1 MEEDINFKKRKEK
14 IKQEIHK
21 KKNQFIFQQV
31 YYFIELNSFLKL
43 PPSPQ
48 FEFVFCGHRS
58 IRSRVALSRL
68 FPLWS
73 SSPPI
78 TVHVPV
84 LCCGIGSQAAL

>member
-43 PPSPQ
+43 SPSPQ
-48 FEFVFCGHRS
+48 FE
-58 IRSRVALSRL
+58 L
-68 FPLWS
+68 FS
-73 SSPPI
+73 GV
-78 TVHVPV
+78 T
-84 LCCGIGSQAAL
+84 GA